1 MLDAYEHFI
10 HMHYACTT
18 LVYLYQNSTGSVLLL
33 ICELLEALLLQMKG
47 VRKFYI
53 IMQCDQ

>member
-1 MLDAYEHFI
+1 
-10 HMHYACTT
+10 MHYACTT
-18 LVYLYQNSTGSVLLL
+18 LVYLYQNSTGSILLL

>member
-1 MLDAYEHFI
+1 
-10 HMHYACTT
+10 MHYTCVT
-18 LVYLYQNSTGSVLLL
+18 LAYLHQNSIGSVLLL